1 MELFSTAWLSALL
14 AIIMIDLVLAGDNAI
29 VIALVARRL
38 PQEKQRLTI
47 ILGTMGAIV
56 VRVLMTLIIV
66 WLLAIPWLQ
75 FTGGLLLVWIA
86 WKLLAPDQHHDE
98 HTTLTAGQATLAGAI
113 RTIIVAD
120 TIMGLDNVLGV
131 AGAAHGDFLLVVI
144 GLLISI
150 PIMIFGST
158 LILKWVE
165 RFPVI
170 IYLGAGILAWTAVK
184 MIITDPKVKE
194 YFVVHDML
202 AWGLYLVVI
211 GAVLA
216 SGVLRQKRGRE
227 LEQTDHPASS

>member
-1 MELFSTAWLSALL
+1 MELFSPAWLSALL

-38 PQEKQRLTI
+38 PKEKQKLTI
-47 ILGTMGAIV
+47 VLGTAGAII

-75 FTGGLLLVWIA
+75 FAGGLLLVWIA
-86 WKLLAPDQHHDE
+86 WKLLAPEDAHDE
-98 HTTLTAGQATLAGAI
+98 HANLNAGQATLFGAI
-113 RTIIVAD
+113 RTIVVAD
-120 TIMGLDNVLGV
+120 TVMGLDNVLGV

-158 LILKWVE
+158 LILRMVE
-165 RFPVI
+165 RFPII
-170 IYLGAGILAWTAVK
+170 IYIGAGILAWTAVK
-184 MIITDPKVKE
+184 MIVTDPKVKE
-194 YFVVHDML
+194 YFVVHDVL
-202 AWGLYLVVI
+202 AWVLYAIVI

-216 SGVLRQKRGRE
+216 SGVLRSKKGKE
-227 LEQTDHPASS
+227 LQQTDHPVG